1 MASLTLASKA
11 NQATL
16 LPPLLVATHAN
27 RLDPNVS
34 IHIQFE
40 DTEGLK
46 QAMGAAAELGLGTN
60 APTSG
65 SEDVI
70 VKLDEAYPSLQGKNQ
85 IGVCADLA
93 QLIGG
98 LGAEIHRSG
107 NGCLEQVNT
116 TLRTLRR

>member
-1 MASLTLASKA
+1 MASLTLAVKA
-11 NQATL
+11 NQAML

-27 RLDPNVS
+27 KVDPNVS

-46 QAMGAAAELGLGTN
+46 QAMGAAAELSLGTD

-70 VKLDEAYPSLQGKNQ
+70 VKLVGAYSSLQGKNQ
-85 IGVCADLA
+85 IGVRADRA
-93 QLIGG
+93 RLIGG
-98 LGAEIHRSG
+98 LQAEIHRSG

-116 TLRTLRR
+116 TLWTLRR